1 MVMRTVGSSCE
12 YRRSVLPYLPF
23 TSCYVTQFLTDHRP
37 VLVHGL
43 EIGDLY
49 FGANIMVGTVAASR
63 KSLIGNHF
71 PPPISFTRLPWWLR
85 W

>member
-49 FGANIMVGTVAASR
+49 FGANIMVGTVAVSR
-63 KSLIGNHF
+63 KSLIGTHF